1 MWFLVILSITTQ
13 GELEYRSVD
22 RFALL
27 EDCHTVLFDE
37 YIKDHEE
44 AICLMS
50 YHNDQEVYI

>member
-13 GELEYRSVD
+13 GELEYRAVD

-50 YHNDQEVYI
+50 YHDVQ